1 MSISPRKRFSVSLL
15 SQGLDQYS
23 DTGLLDIRYF
33 LAEILQCPVSEV
45 FLDVFLTVDQHEV
58 LEGMIGRRVS
68 GEPVAYILGH
78 CVFWGLFLK
87 VNRFVL
93 IPRSDTEC
101 LVETVLKR
109 HSNQSLKI
117 FDMGTGSGAIALALA
132 HERSKWHVQ
141 GMDISSQAIS
151 LARENAKI
159 HKLNSSRVYF
169 FEGTWENK
177 SIFTGK
183 SVDIVVANP
192 PYIARKSTD
201 VCSNVVRFEP
211 DKALFSSK
219 NGMQDLTKIAKLSL
233 SFLANNGWLYLEH
246 GFDQGSSVR
255 QMLSGLGYLHVQT
268 VCDYT
273 GAERVTFGQK
283 RVLKVET

>member
-1 MSISPRKRFSVSLL
+1 MSS
-15 SQGLDQYS
+15 S
-23 DTGLLDIRYF
+23 DTRYFSLSNLSRPLQECSSTALLDVRYF

-45 FLDVFLTVDQHEV
+45 FLDVFLTLDQYDV
-58 LEGMIGRRVS
+58 LKRMIERRVS

-101 LVETVLKR
+101 LVETVLQR
-109 HSNQSLKI
+109 HSNDSLKC

-141 GMDISSQAIS
+141 GMDISSQAVA
-151 LARENAKI
+151 LARENAEL
-159 HKLNSSRVYF
+159 HQLDSSRVYF
-169 FEGTWENK
+169 FEGTWDNE
-177 SIFTGK
+177 SLFTGK
-183 SVDIVVANP
+183 SVDVVVANP

-201 VCSNVVRFEP
+201 VCPNVVRFEP

-233 SFLANNGWLYLEH
+233 SFLANDGWLYLEH
-246 GFDQGSSVR
+246 GFDQGSLVR
-255 QMLSGLGYLHVQT
+255 QMLSGLGYFHVQT
-268 VCDYT
+268 VRDYT
-273 GAERVTFGQK
+273 GSERVTFAQK
-283 RVLKVET
+283 NSQ